1 MRGLINLGNTCYFN
15 AALQCLLHIPR
26 ISNHFTATPYDGEC
40 EFTKL
45 YSSLVAEYWRA
56 SENPKALRTEP
67 LVRAFQGHFKR
78 FTDDE
83 EHDAQEAV
91 LCIIDILERAV
102 PEIKPWFYGTMR
114 KETIYPGGKTTSD
127 EIFSVHILC
136 AKGNDIKS
144 MLEESVKHNVLT
156 DFEDDSGEKHHCATT
171 RQVFAEIPPIFMIS
185 FDKKVLVD
193 IVERIQVG
201 DETFRLVSSAMH
213 AGAQMRRGSAGH
225 YTAMAKH
232 KGTWSLFDDE
242 SVTELSEML
251 SRAGHSLLVYIK
263 I

>member
-1 MRGLINLGNTCYFN
+1 
-15 AALQCLLHIPR
+15 
-26 ISNHFTATPYDGEC
+26 
-40 EFTKL
+40 
-45 YSSLVAEYWRA
+45 
-56 SENPKALRTEP
+56 
-67 LVRAFQGHFKR
+67 
-78 FTDDE
+78 
-83 EHDAQEAV
+83 
-91 LCIIDILERAV
+91 
-102 PEIKPWFYGTMR
+102 
-114 KETIYPGGKTTSD
+114 
-127 EIFSVHILC
+127 
-136 AKGNDIKS
+136 
-144 MLEESVKHNVLT
+144 VLT
-156 DFEDDSGEKHHCATT
+156 DFEDDSGKKHHCATT